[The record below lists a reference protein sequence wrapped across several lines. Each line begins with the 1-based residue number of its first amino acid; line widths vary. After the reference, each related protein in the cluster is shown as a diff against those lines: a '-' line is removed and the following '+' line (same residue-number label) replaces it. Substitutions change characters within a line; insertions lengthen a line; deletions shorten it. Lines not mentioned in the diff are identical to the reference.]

1 MEELCL
7 LSTFTFQGFLYF
19 PPTKFNIP
27 KQLISTYWASGQYK
41 ATIDLKSP
49 KANVGCIELYFS
61 IEQDEQQLSVIGHN
75 IQQSLAECVIPS
87 PNYPALLLPHPLPQL
102 CSMFILILS
111 DFSSQKSLHFK
122 TNNIFGLTR
131 VLSDSVKCQFH
142 FLLDCLLK
150 STLTCFY
157 FSFVGSG
164 IAEQSY
170 VGYVLCPMLNRWVS
184 SSGAAGFLPLSSTAS
199 RGLPKRCQGIS
210 SIPNAAS
217 PFEEVMESINKDVTF
232 M

>member
-1 MEELCL
+1 M
-7 LSTFTFQGFLYF
+7 
-19 PPTKFNIP
+19 
-27 KQLISTYWASGQYK
+27 
-41 ATIDLKSP
+41 
-49 KANVGCIELYFS
+49 
-61 IEQDEQQLSVIGHN
+61 
-75 IQQSLAECVIPS
+75 AECVIPS

-210 SIPNAAS
+210 SIQMLRLHLRKSWNLSIRMS
-217 PFEEVMESINKDVTF
+217 PLCKNFLTCFKYPPGNF
-232 M
+232 LR